1 MLAEHKRFV
10 GIAERLGE
18 YHHNHSHLEARTV
31 DAELRLRIC
40 AGIEVGEKNAV
51 ERLVH
56 YSRYAQYQQ
65 RQGVSEHLPEHT
77 AVEPTALGQR
87 ERQ

>member
-1 MLAEHKRFV
+1 MLAEHERLV

-18 YHHNHSHLEARTV
+18 YHHYHSYLEARTV
-31 DAELRLRIC
+31 DAELCLCVSTRIE
-40 AGIEVGEKNAV
+40 IGEEYAV

-56 YSRYAQYQQ
+56 YSRYAQYKQ

-87 ERQ
+87 KRQ